1 MSMFNHPGR
10 HYRRWDRLI
19 DIPPLGD
26 HEFLFITPEKRVIDM
41 SECKWCDRCDS
52 PFRASDPDAF
62 SYQQEIPKLVG
73 GVKVGVEASIQKDQ
87 CGDCTR
93 SSNAVAE
100 RRRAISAGE
109 QDAQAKLT
117 DAVRANFADT
127 DDTVSPHAGYRMG
140 ERRD

>member
-1 MSMFNHPGR
+1 MSMFSNPGR
-10 HYRRWDRLI
+10 HYPRWDRLI
-19 DIPPLGD
+19 DVPPLRD
-26 HEFLFITPEKRVIDM
+26 HEFLFITPDGKKVIDM

-52 PFRASDPDAF
+52 PFRSNDPDAF
-62 SYQQEIPKLVG
+62 SYQQEVPKLIG
-73 GVKVGVEASIQKDQ
+73 GVKVGVEATIQKDQ

-93 SSNAVAE
+93 ISTADAE

-127 DDTVSPHAGYRMG
+127 DDTATPHAGHPEGRW
-140 ERRD
+140 